1 MQSHYTSTI
10 CMLLIVLIATVLSI
24 DVARSE
30 VSPSYPIEQQSSVTF
45 QLIELDTCY
54 TAPTITQK
62 PAQGCCK
69 PGGSCFE
76 KQCCVHLPSMGSA
89 LLGVGL
95 HLSLPPLYTYN
106 TTPYVA
112 LYSNADSRSRYRPPI
127 FQS

>member
-30 VSPSYPIEQQSSVTF
+30 VSPSYPIEQQGSVTF

-62 PAQGCCK
+62 PAQGC
-69 PGGSCFE
+69 
-76 KQCCVHLPSMGSA
+76 L
-89 LLGVGL
+89 
-95 HLSLPPLYTYN
+95 
-106 TTPYVA
+106 
-112 LYSNADSRSRYRPPI
+112 
-127 FQS
+127 